1 MFSHQIQLPRL
12 AAGLTRSRMIM
23 FKRLQSSSSDPSI
36 KASAIINSAQKKK
49 LALLEK
55 QKSQTNKE
63 QQQLQQQ
70 QQQKQKQQ
78 QQQQTQQQTQLQPNQ
93 PSKTTS
99 TLKKTVPLVK
109 PRIGFTSLPKVP
121 STISLKPK
129 EVLLDKLFS
138 GYRPITLPIQ
148 PPSKSPLKTNAVVY
162 FELDENLD
170 LLDDSGFTSTKDA
183 SINEDKNRTRYEISN
198 YSFSHDD
205 FETDDL
211 NTLIYNKNNNNKNKN
226 IKNSSYSMKSL
237 DKKFK
242 ERKVSR
248 TGRKRYNYT
257 KSQDSDSNN
266 DSNA

>member
-1 MFSHQIQLPRL
+1 MFTHQIQLPRV

-23 FKRLQSSSSDPSI
+23 FKRLQSSSSDPNI

-55 QKSQTNKE
+55 QRSQTNKE
-63 QQQLQQQ
+63 QQQQQ

-78 QQQQTQQQTQLQPNQ
+78 QQQQTQLQSNQTL
-93 PSKTTS
+93 KTAS

-205 FETDDL
+205 FENDDL
-211 NTLIYNKNNNNKNKN
+211 NTLLYNKNNSKKNKN

-237 DKKFK
+237 EKKFK
-242 ERKVSR
+242 ERKVNR